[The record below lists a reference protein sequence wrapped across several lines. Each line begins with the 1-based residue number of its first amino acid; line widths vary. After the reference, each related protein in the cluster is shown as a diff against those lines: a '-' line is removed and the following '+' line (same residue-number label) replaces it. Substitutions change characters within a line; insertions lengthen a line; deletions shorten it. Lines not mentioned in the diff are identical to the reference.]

1 MTDSALI
8 EYFEVRN
15 DDVTI
20 RFTCPNYGKRIR
32 ECADNLLIKDDVP
45 ETQIRKKAIFG
56 QTVEGVEFRRG
67 SGEWVTEA
75 ETCDWDAFFF
85 ENTDYPMHATARNS
99 DVKLLGLA
107 IGKEKVMRFAP
118 DNDVDKERNLHVS
131 AEDRIIF
138 GSVNYR
144 NQVGR
149 TDIRVDYEKNGEPLS
164 LVFTTE
170 VLSYKMDY
178 RTDMRSVIRDIE
190 EEFAMLSYSYL
201 KETYLTFRSSN
212 NESPDLIWWQIF
224 RDCFNKITN
233 AARLII
239 GNPKRRLQTIVRY
252 ERAERMPYMPVD
264 LENEYEEFKDNPAHL
279 YRMEEMYLSKDTIE
293 NRFLKYALAS
303 ILDRFKRVRGNVEQV
318 LKADNI
324 GMRAEIEAM
333 GEELNCLA
341 NDSFFRG
348 IGTFRGFTQDSL
360 VMKQAAGYR
369 DVYEYWIKLQC
380 GYDLQDGV
388 MQLEVKDISE
398 LYEIWCFIMVKRMVQ
413 HILRDKAT
421 VKGNETK
428 VEGNFIKTLLQGSK
442 SEVVFIEN
450 EHPDVQ
456 LASLMYNATT
466 DDEEQLKDES
476 AMNQNTDIADTTS
489 KTTEQ
494 RPDIVL
500 RLSKTADSIQYTYLF
515 DAKYRIRD
523 TRVNKVD
530 VPPVDAINQLHRYRD
545 AIYYNQSTDERL
557 KREVIGGYVLY
568 PGNMTKNEFVGSYYQ
583 RSVDEVNIGAFPLK
597 PGGHWRKMYNEDGKY
612 NDLLLDATSP
622 EDVLYQQIKTW
633 LEDDKPTETL
643 LERSIPQ
650 KGLRYEEESVGK
662 GPYFLSSI
670 DTHVNKNV
678 AEIVNG
684 TALEFISGYS
694 TLLSGV
700 DFQQIKYFAPVNEH
714 KVTGYYCV
722 ASYSVIDAKEILE
735 QDKLVGGNRYSGYD
749 KLYRVK
755 LELSQYTPLQYPF
768 TYGIDQNAAKG
779 VALPAQK
786 FKEYCKKAKA
796 ETAQS

>member
-1 MTDSALI
+1 MTDYSPIQHL
-8 EYFEVRN
+8 EVRN
-15 DDVTI
+15 SDVTI
-20 RFTCPNYGKRIR
+20 RFTCQNYGKRIR

-85 ENTDYPMHATARNS
+85 ENTDYPLHAIANDS
-99 DVKLLGLA
+99 DVKLVGLN
-107 IGKEKVMRFAP
+107 IGKEWNP
-118 DNDVDKERNLHVS
+118 HVV
-131 AEDRIIF
+131 AEDGIIF
-138 GSVNYR
+138 GAINFR

-149 TDIRVDYEKNGEPLS
+149 TNFRVAYEKNGEPLS
-164 LVFTTE
+164 LDFTTE

-201 KETYLTFRSSN
+201 KKTYLTFRLSN

-224 RDCFNKITN
+224 RDCFDKITN

-303 ILDRFKRVRGNVEQV
+303 ILDRFKRVRRNVEQV
-318 LKADNI
+318 LKADNTE
-324 GMRAEIEAM
+324 MRAEIANMEN
-333 GEELNCLA
+333 ELNTLA

-348 IGTFRGFTQDSL
+348 IGAFRGFTQDSL

-369 DVYEYWIKLQC
+369 DVYESWVILQC

-413 HILRDKAT
+413 HILRGKASANDSGEDRNRA
-421 VKGNETK
+421 VSGS
-428 VEGNFIKTLLQGSK
+428 FIKTLLQGSN
-442 SEVVFIEN
+442 SEVVFVEN

-466 DDEEQLKDES
+466 DDEEQQEDEW
-476 AMNQNTDIADTTS
+476 NNRNTNTDIANTTS

-500 RLSKTADSIQYTYLF
+500 RLSKTNESIQYTYLF

-523 TRVNKVD
+523 TRVKNVD

-545 AIYYNQSTDERL
+545 AIYYNQSADERL

-597 PGGHWRKMYNEDGKY
+597 PGGHWKRMYNENGEY
-612 NDLLLDATSP
+612 NALLLDVTSP
-622 EDVLYQQIKTW
+622 EDVLYQQIKSW
-633 LEDDKPTETL
+633 LDDDKPMETL

-650 KGLRYEEESVGK
+650 KGLHYAKGEKKAGVLMVMMEQYEAKSRTFLPLGK
-662 GPYFLSSI
+662 IAIGIKYTKDSMEIVENISSI
-670 DTHVNKNV
+670 EYVLFHHRNIIGQHLFAVKEPCKILTSDAVGTDRYKNV
-678 AEIVNG
+678 STTE
-684 TALEFISGYS
+684 LYISVDIDTTHELDVSDLDSTKKENTPQTRYDAQYS
-694 TLLSGV
+694 TL
-700 DFQQIKYFAPVNEH
+700 E
-714 KVTGYYCV
+714 
-722 ASYSVIDAKEILE
+722 
-735 QDKLVGGNRYSGYD
+735 
-749 KLYRVK
+749 
-755 LELSQYTPLQYPF
+755 
-768 TYGIDQNAAKG
+768 
-779 VALPAQK
+779 ALK
-786 FKEYCKKAKA
+786 
-796 ETAQS
+796 

>member
-1 MTDSALI
+1 MAEYAVI
-8 EYFEVRN
+8 EHFDVRN
-15 DDVTI
+15 SDVTI
-20 RFTCPNYGKRIR
+20 SFTCPNYGRRIR
-32 ECADNLLIKDDVP
+32 ECVDNLRINGDDTDV
-45 ETQIRKKAIFG
+45 QKRKKAIFG
-56 QTVEGVEFRRG
+56 QTSEGVEFRRG
-67 SGEWVTEA
+67 ESEEWVTE
-75 ETCDWDAFFF
+75 EQTHDWDAFFF
-85 ENTDYPMHATARNS
+85 ENTDYPLHVKANEPN
-99 DVKLLGLA
+99 VKLLGLT
-107 IGKEKVMRFAP
+107 IGKE
-118 DNDVDKERNLHVS
+118 RNIHVA
-131 AEDRIIF
+131 AEDDIIF

-149 TDIRVDYEKNGEPLS
+149 TNIKVLYEKDGEQQNLD
-164 LVFTTE
+164 FTTE

-178 RTDMRSVIRDIE
+178 RTDMRNVIRDIE

-224 RDCFNKITN
+224 RDCFKNITN

-239 GNPKRRLQTIVRY
+239 GNPKRRLQTVVRY

-264 LENEYEEFKDNPAHL
+264 LENEYEEFKDSPEHL
-279 YRMEEMYLSKDTIE
+279 YRMEEMYLSKDTVE
-293 NRFLKYALAS
+293 NRFLKYALANIS
-303 ILDRFKRVRGNVEQV
+303 DRFKRVSRNVELV

-324 GMRAEIEAM
+324 GMRDEIAEMEN
-333 GEELNCLA
+333 ELDTLA

-348 IGTFRGFTQDSL
+348 IGAFRGFSQDSL

-369 DVYEYWIKLQC
+369 DVYENWIKLQC

-388 MQLEVKDISE
+388 LQLEVKDISE

-413 HILRDKAT
+413 HILRDKAS
-421 VKGNETK
+421 VKDSDTDKNKAISGD
-428 VEGNFIKTLLQGSK
+428 FIQTLLQGSK
-442 SEVVFIEN
+442 SEVIFVES
-450 EHPDVQ
+450 EQPDVQ

-476 AMNQNTDIADTTS
+476 AINKNTDIADTTS

-500 RLSKTADSIQYTYLF
+500 RLSKTANTIQYTYLF

-523 TRVNKVD
+523 TAVKGVD

-545 AIYYNQSTDERL
+545 AIYYNQSADERL

-597 PGGHWRKMYNEDGKY
+597 PGGHWLQMYNEDGSY
-612 NDLLLDATSP
+612 NALLLDDTSS

-633 LEDDKPTETL
+633 LEDDKPAETL
-643 LERSIPQ
+643 LEKAIPQ
-650 KGLRYEEESVGK
+650 KGLRYEEDGVGK

-670 DTHVNKNV
+670 DTHVNNNV
-678 AEIVNG
+678 AEISNG
-684 TALEFISGYS
+684 TAVEFISGYS

-700 DFQQIKYFAPVNEH
+700 DFQQIKYFAAINEH
-714 KVTGYYCV
+714 KVTGFYRV
-722 ASYSVIDAKEILE
+722 ESFSVIDAKEILE
-735 QDKLVGGNRYSGYD
+735 RDKLVGGSRYNGYD
-749 KLYRVK
+749 KPYRVK
-755 LELSQYTPLQYPF
+755 LELSQYTSLPHPF
-768 TYGIDQNAAKG
+768 TYGIDQNAARG
-779 VALPAQK
+779 VAMPARV
-786 FKEYCKKAKA
+786 FKEYCKRGEA
-796 ETAQS
+796 EVAQR